1 MAVGHM
7 ALELNREVRADDRGL
22 GIVHKRNVAEELEED

>member
-1 MAVGHM
+1 MAVGHK

-22 GIVHKRNVAEELEED
+22 GIVHKRNLAEEMKED